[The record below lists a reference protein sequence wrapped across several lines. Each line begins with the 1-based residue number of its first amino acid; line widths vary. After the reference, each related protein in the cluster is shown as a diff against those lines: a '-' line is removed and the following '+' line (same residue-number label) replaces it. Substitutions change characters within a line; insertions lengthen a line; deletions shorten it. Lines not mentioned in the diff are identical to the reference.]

1 MSLAQFPRVKRVS
14 GIFPILALL
23 AVSMLMLL
31 VPQTVSAQSQ
41 GIGAHRGDIAG
52 STGGTLAIQGR
63 IISPTGRLPE
73 TRIRITLEHPDSSS
87 RTATADNDGAF
98 HFSNL
103 EGGSY
108 RVTIDAGE
116 QYEVVRESVYL
127 DSQPT
132 TTLPVYLKLKPEA
145 NPALAGVPRPALE
158 LFDKGLAAARRAEN
172 DKAIEQLSQAV
183 ALHPQF
189 GLAHNE
195 LGLLYLKTNRLD
207 KALESFAA
215 AEKALPEDPS
225 VQLNY
230 GMALLEKKDFA
241 EAEKQLRRA
250 AKKMDKSPQP
260 HLYLGIA
267 LARQKNLDEGE
278 KELQQAVKL
287 SGDQLGMA
295 HKYLGGIYWA
305 RKDLKRAADEFEK
318 YLKLAP
324 KAADAEQIRGT
335 IKDLRAKS

>member
-1 MSLAQFPRVKRVS
+1 MFPAPFRYVKRIS
-14 GIFPILALL
+14 GIFSPLALL
-23 AVSMLMLL
+23 TFALL
-31 VPQTVSAQSQ
+31 LLLPQSSASAQSQ

-63 IISPTGRLPE
+63 IISPSGRLPD
-73 TRIRITLEHPDSSS
+73 TRIRVTLEHPDSSA

-108 RVTIDAGE
+108 RITIDAGE

-127 DSQPT
+127 ETQPT
-132 TTLPVYLKLKPEA
+132 TTLPVYLRLKPEA
-145 NPALAGVPRPALE
+145 NPAMAGVPKPALE
-158 LFDKGLAAARRAEN
+158 LFDKGVASARKAEN
-172 DKAIEQLSQAV
+172 DKAIEELNAAI

-195 LGLLYLKTNRLD
+195 LGLLYFKSNRLD

-215 AEKALPEDPS
+215 AQKMLPDDPN

-267 LARQKNLDEGE
+267 LARLRNLDEAE
-278 KELQQAVKL
+278 RELQQAVKL
-287 SGDQLGMA
+287 GNGQIGMA
-295 HKYLGGIYWA
+295 HKYLGGIYWQ
-305 RKDLKRAADEFEK
+305 KQDLKRAADELDK
-318 YLKLAP
+318 YLKLTP
-324 KAADAEQIRGT
+324 KAPDAEQIRGT